1 MRQNMVN
8 GPILTTARL
17 ELRPLRGS
25 DAGLISLYL
34 GDARVA
40 KMTGSIPHPYPPGA
54 AEGFVASRETSAE
67 VSWALD
73 ATVSEG
79 PEFIGVIGVVP
90 QADAVEAV
98 GYWVGPPFWNTGYAT
113 EALDAV
119 LTHRFANGIET
130 ITARVFQDN
139 PQSAK
144 VLTHCGFEY
153 LGDSEG
159 FCVARNATLPQW
171 DYELTRAAWSARKE
185 QS

>member
-1 MRQNMVN
+1 MVN
-8 GPILTTARL
+8 GPILETARL
-17 ELRPLRGS
+17 ALRPLRGS

-54 AEGFVASRETSAE
+54 AEGFVTSRATSAE
-67 VSWALD
+67 ISWAMD
-73 ATVSEG
+73 ATLTDG
-79 PEFIGVIGVVP
+79 PEFIGVIGAVP
-90 QADAVEAV
+90 QGAGVEAV

-113 EALDAV
+113 EALEAV
-119 LTHRFANGIET
+119 LSQRFDAGITT

-171 DYELTRAAWSARKE
+171 DYALTRDAWTARKE
-185 QS
+185 LS